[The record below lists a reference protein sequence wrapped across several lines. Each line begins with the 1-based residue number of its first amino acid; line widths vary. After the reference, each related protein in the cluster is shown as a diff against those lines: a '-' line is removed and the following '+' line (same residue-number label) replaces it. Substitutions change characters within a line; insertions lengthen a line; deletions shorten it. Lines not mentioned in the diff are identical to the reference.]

1 MLAINQNIIKFTAL
15 SFITE
20 KKMYLHKNQIS
31 IVAYY
36 SPNLTVLLLQQ
47 LINTSHLFLAE
58 FP

>member
-1 MLAINQNIIKFTAL
+1 MLAINQKYHKIHSIVIK
-15 SFITE
+15 